1 MLFFAIPKYKR
12 TLENIELRKVQL
24 EAMLKTFQEMNAN
37 SYQIA
42 LQVNLPISEYEQMRH
57 KDELA
62 IKVLTKAIKAYEA
75 LDRALEI
82 ELPKLIRR
90 KNENS

>member
-42 LQVNLPISEYEQMRH
+42 LQVNLSINEYEQMKH

-62 IKVLTKAIKAYEA
+62 IRVLTKAIKVYEA

>member
-1 MLFFAIPKYKR
+1 
-12 TLENIELRKVQL
+12 
-24 EAMLKTFQEMNAN
+24 
-37 SYQIA
+37 
-42 LQVNLPISEYEQMRH
+42 MRH

-62 IKVLTKAIKAYEA
+62 IRVLTKAIKVYEA

>member
-12 TLENIELRKVQL
+12 TLKNIELRKVQL

-42 LQVNLPISEYEQMRH
+42 L
-57 KDELA
+57 
-62 IKVLTKAIKAYEA
+62 
-75 LDRALEI
+75 
-82 ELPKLIRR
+82 
-90 KNENS
+90 NET